1 MALEKYKKKRN
12 FSKTPEPAGQVF
24 ETRAD
29 PQVSGAAPGP
39 GEDGAPRPASFAKF
53 SFVIQKHA
61 ASRLHYD
68 FRLELD
74 GVLLSWAVP
83 KGPSLDPAEKRLA
96 AHVEDH
102 PIEYQDFE
110 GIIPEGEYG
119 GGTVVVWDRGTWIP
133 KDNPQEAYK
142 RGRMS
147 FQLEGQKLKGGF
159 SLFRITRG
167 KGKED
172 NWLLVK
178 KNDEFARATKDG
190 DIVVERPESVMTGR
204 TVEEVAQNKDRTWR
218 SNRGREEAQAA
229 AKEIAIPEDAKE
241 APMPGVDELSPELA
255 TLVEEAPEG
264 ANWVYEIKLDGY
276 RTLAFIKGGEV
287 HLISRTGKDW
297 TQPLEPIAEA
307 CADLG
312 AQTAIVDGEVVAF
325 AENGTTSFQNLQNSF
340 GEGKVDQLAYYLFDL
355 IYLDGRDLRE
365 LPLLERKKLLSE
377 LMSGLPKK
385 HKLRY
390 SEHFKGNGH
399 KIFTSACKLGVE
411 GIIAKRADSA
421 YLSKRTKDWVK
432 VKCTKRQE
440 LIIGG
445 YTDPEGSRSGIGA
458 LLVGVRDE
466 KTDELVYAGKVGTGF
481 TKKSLEEMAEKLSAL
496 EIEESCFD
504 RGGPTKRTKG
514 IHFVEPKLIAEIAF
528 AEWTQEGILRHPS
541 FQGLRTDKSAAEV
554 VREAPAPA
562 EVALPAEVKLTNPD
576 RVLYEN
582 PSITKK
588 QIAEYYA
595 AIADYMLPH
604 VSERPLMI
612 VRCPEGMKKACFHQ
626 KHAMPGMHKAIKLVE
641 IEESDEVKQTL
652 YVDDVAGL
660 VALAQMSA
668 LEIHTWGARIDKVEK
683 PDLLVFDL
691 DPDENLELD
700 RLKDAAIA
708 VRNILLELNL
718 KSFVK
723 TTGGKGLHIVA
734 PISRTLSWDKAKAMT
749 AFIADEMVRRD
760 PNKYLAT
767 MTKAKRA
774 GKIFVDYFRNGRGA
788 TFVAPYSTRARP
800 GATVAMPISWDELP
814 ELKATNMYTIAN
826 APERM
831 RALGKDPWAEL
842 LTVKQAVKF
851 GGGTRAA

>member
-1 MALEKYKKKRN
+1 MPLEKYKQKRD
-12 FSKTPEPAGQVF
+12 FSKTPEPEGKAHTF
-24 ETRAD
+24 E
-29 PQVSGAAPGP
+29 
-39 GEDGAPRPASFAKF
+39 KF

-74 GVLLSWAVP
+74 GVLLSWAIP

-110 GIIPEGEYG
+110 GIIPQGEYG
-119 GGTVVVWDRGTWIP
+119 GGTVVVWDRGTWVP
-133 KDNPQEAYK
+133 KDNPQDAYK
-142 RGRMS
+142 KGRMS
-147 FQLEGQKLKGGF
+147 FQLEGHKLKGGF
-159 SLFRITRG
+159 SLFRISRG

-178 KNDEFARATKDG
+178 KNDEFARPTKDG
-190 DIVVERPESVMTGR
+190 EITVERPESVMTGR
-204 TVEEVAQNKDRTWR
+204 TVEEVAENKDRTWR

-229 AKEIAIPEDAKE
+229 AKKISIPEAAKE
-241 APMPGVDELSPELA
+241 APMPKPEELTPELA
-255 TLVEEAPEG
+255 SLVEEAPEG
-264 ANWVYEIKLDGY
+264 SKWVYEIKLDGY

-287 HLISRTGKDW
+287 HLISRNGKDW
-297 TQPLEPIAEA
+297 TEPMEPIAEA

-325 AENGTTSFQNLQNSF
+325 AANGTTSFQNLQNSF

-365 LPLLERKKLLSE
+365 LPLLERKKLLAA
-377 LMSGLPKK
+377 LMAGLPKK

-390 SEHFKGNGH
+390 SEHFQGNGK

-411 GIIAKRADSA
+411 GIIAKRADSV

-440 LIIGG
+440 LVIGG

-458 LLVGVRDE
+458 LLVGVRDAE
-466 KTDELVYAGKVGTGF
+466 SGELVYAGKVGTGF
-481 TKKSLEEMAEKLSAL
+481 TEKSLRELAEKLSAL
-496 EIEESCFD
+496 EIEASSFD
-504 RGGPTKRTKG
+504 RGGPAAPSKG
-514 IHFVEPKLIAEIAF
+514 VHFVEPKLIAEIAF
-528 AEWTQEGILRHPS
+528 AEWTHEGILRHAS
-541 FQGLRTDKSAAEV
+541 FQGLRIDKSAKEV
-554 VREAPAPA
+554 VREEAAPA
-562 EVALPAEVKLTNPD
+562 EPSLPAPGLPEEVKLTNPD
-576 RVLYEN
+576 RLLYED
-582 PSITKK
+582 PAITKK

-595 AIADYMLPH
+595 AVAEYMLPH
-604 VSERPLMI
+604 IRERPLMI
-612 VRCPEGMKKACFHQ
+612 VRCPEGMKKTCFHQ

-641 IEESDEVKQTL
+641 IEESDEMKQTL

-668 LEIHTWGARIDKVEK
+668 LEIHTWGAHIDKVEK

-691 DPDENLELD
+691 DPDENLELA

-708 VRNILLELNL
+708 VRDILLELNL

-723 TTGGKGLHIVA
+723 TTGGKGLHVVA
-734 PISRTLSWDKAKAMT
+734 PIARTLSWDKAKAMT

-800 GATVAMPISWDELP
+800 GATVAMPLTWDELP
-814 ELKATNMYTIAN
+814 SLEATNMYTIAN
-826 APERM
+826 APARM
-831 RALGKDPWAEL
+831 RAIGVDPWAEL
-842 LTVKQAVKF
+842 LTIKQAVKF